1 LRVDD
6 GAARPTATVDEVDT
20 RLAEDRLSGIGESGA
35 VVEVDLFGVQ
45 VDVTAVE
52 HSVSLTLSLLLA
64 RHGTFTPRGTTW
76 MIIYMSGCA
85 AAMTSNPMPD
95 RSVDHHIVVA
105 AARAGSDGRDR
116 VHDVRASKVGGAP
129 PRQARSRCRYLSVRT
144 GPPAPNSA
152 RGTIV
157 EHRTL
162 TADLWYCPAR
172 RAAHRP

>member
-1 LRVDD
+1 
-6 GAARPTATVDEVDT
+6 
-20 RLAEDRLSGIGESGA
+20 LSGIGESGA

-64 RHGTFTPRGTTW
+64 RHSTFTPRGTTW

-116 VHDVRASKVGGAP
+116 VHDMRASKVGGALLGKLGRDAEICQSGRP
-129 PRQARSRCRYLSVRT
+129 ASPQLGQRHDRRVQNAHGRPLVLPGASCCAQAVTPGL
-144 GPPAPNSA
+144 
-152 RGTIV
+152 V
-157 EHRTL
+157 ENL
-162 TADLWYCPAR
+162 DA
-172 RAAHRP
+172 